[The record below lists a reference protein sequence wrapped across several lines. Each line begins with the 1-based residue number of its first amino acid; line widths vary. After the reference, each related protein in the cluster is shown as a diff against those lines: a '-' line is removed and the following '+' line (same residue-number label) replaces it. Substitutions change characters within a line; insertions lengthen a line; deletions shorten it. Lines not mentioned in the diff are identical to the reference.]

1 MKDLYL
7 TKSKFG
13 IEKCNIPPM
22 VRFEFPEN
30 VQFDI
35 GNITRRMYVEFV
47 EQMEE
52 ELVTAIAAM
61 VRAAGATDLY
71 ILEKKFVLD
80 ALREKM
86 ERDALMKEVF
96 ND

>member
-7 TKSKFG
+7 PKSKFG
-13 IEKCNIPPM
+13 IEKINIPPM

-30 VQFDI
+30 VTFDI
-35 GNITRRMYVEFV
+35 NTITRRMYVEFV